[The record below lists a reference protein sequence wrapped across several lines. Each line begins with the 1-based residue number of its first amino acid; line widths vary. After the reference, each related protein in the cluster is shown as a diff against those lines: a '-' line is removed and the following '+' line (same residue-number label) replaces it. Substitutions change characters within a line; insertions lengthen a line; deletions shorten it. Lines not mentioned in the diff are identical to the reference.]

1 MRVTEMI
8 PNAPITVQKS
18 MRKARGRVLTSGDA
32 GKILPLKY
40 EWLHRED
47 GVQSGKIRVNVEMM
61 ETSEMLMNGVGVTCY
76 AHFVPMLAFD
86 RFNGSMNE
94 LNASYK
100 KENGVAGSVVPFF
113 ESNKV
118 LLPGSGVLDETVA
131 GGFYVGPNVDTVSVG
146 TGADVFYQT
155 MGIHFQGSSF
165 NTAVVESYN
174 AIVNYRR
181 KARSKSLPLR
191 NAFDHSLAE
200 AFWIN
205 NGMQNIVPDFDQAL
219 IDGEVSLQGL
229 TFKAPIMSEYVNRG
243 QASYTA
249 GGAESAND
257 GLSPAGGTS
266 VTGVPLHS
274 STHVDPYG
282 NNNGAYLWTNVWAEL
297 TAGGN
302 ATMSLADIDQA
313 RKTASFAKLRQMYD
327 GIDDEY
333 LIDLLMSGI
342 RVPEEA
348 MKQPILLGKSQQMI
362 GFNQRYATDAANLDE
377 SATNGYATL
386 DMSIRTP
393 AMNTGGVI
401 MITAEIVPEQLW
413 ERKKDYFLYT
423 TDPDTLPSYLRDF
436 LDPEKVAVV
445 KNDHADV
452 NHATPDGTFGYAPL
466 NHEWQ
471 RDLVNVGGKYYRP
484 ADDAF
489 DEDRAK
495 IWSAEATNPTLNE
508 DFYLCTGLHKKVF
521 ADQTADSF
529 EITAMTDMNIVGNT
543 VFGAGL
549 QEADATSDYDAIT
562 ADVDNTRIVK
572 S

>member
-18 MRKARGRVLTSGDA
+18 VRKARGRVLTSGDA

-61 ETSEMLMNGVGVTCY
+61 ESTEMLMNGVGVTCY

-113 ESNKV
+113 ETNKYWT
-118 LLPGSGVLDETVA
+118 GTAEGTYLDQWDM
-131 GGFYVGPNVDTVSVG
+131 DTFSSPAYDNSFFKV
-146 TGADVFYQT
+146 
-155 MGIHFQGSSF
+155 MGIHTEATSF
-165 NTAVVESYN
+165 NLTPLEAYN
-174 AIVNYRR
+174 AIVNHRR

-191 NAFDHSLAE
+191 NRFETSLAE

-219 IDGEVSLQGL
+219 IDGEVSLEGL
-229 TFKAPIMSEYVNRG
+229 TFQAPIKSRILNAPSSNTRDA
-243 QASYTA
+243 QN
-249 GGAESAND
+249 ND
-257 GLSPAGGTS
+257 VPTSTDYYSPAQVGGI
-266 VTGVPLHS
+266 
-274 STHVDPYG
+274 VDEGAVYVL
-282 NNNGAYLWTNVWAEL
+282 NNIFAEL

-348 MKQPILLGKSQQMI
+348 MKQPILLAKSQQMI

-386 DMSIRTP
+386 DMNIRTP

-423 TDPDTLPSYLRDF
+423 TDPDTLPSFLRDF
-436 LDPEKVAVV
+436 LDPEKVSLVQ
-445 KNDHADV
+445 NSHCDV

-484 ADDAF
+484 ANDAF

-549 QEADATSDYDAIT
+549 QESDATSDYDAIT
-562 ADVDNTRIVK
+562 ADVDSTRIVK

>member
-1 MRVTEMI
+1 MRVTEMV
-8 PNAPITVQKS
+8 PAAPITVQKS
-18 MRKARGRVLTSGDA
+18 MRSARGRVLTSGDA

-61 ETSEMLMNGVGVTCY
+61 ETSEMLMNGVGVTLY

-100 KENGVAGSVVPFF
+100 GENGVAGSLVPFF
-113 ESNKV
+113 ETNK
-118 LLPGSGVLDETVA
+118 
-131 GGFYVGPNVDTVSVG
+131 FYASDVDTVYTSGDAAPYDVG
-146 TGADVFYQT
+146 AGWAVDYGLNNFYQT
-155 MGIHFQGSSF
+155 MGIHTEAVNF
-165 NTAVVESYN
+165 NTTVVEAYN
-174 AIVNYRR
+174 AIVNHRR
-181 KARSKSLPLR
+181 QARSKSLPVR
-191 NAFDHSLAE
+191 NAYDHSLAE

-219 IDGEVSLQGL
+219 IDGEVQLQGL
-229 TFKAPIMSEYVNRG
+229 TFQAPIRSALRNVVNQTTATTGSGSGHSNISSNDYIWDASE
-243 QASYTA
+243 
-249 GGAESAND
+249 AEYLFND
-257 GLSPAGGTS
+257 
-266 VTGVPLHS
+266 V
-274 STHVDPYG
+274 Y
-282 NNNGAYLWTNVWAEL
+282 AEL
-297 TAGGN
+297 TSGGN
-302 ATMSLADIDQA
+302 ASMSLADIDQA

-327 GIDDEY
+327 GIDDDY
-333 LIDLLMSGI
+333 IIDLLMSGI

-348 MKQPILLGKSQQMI
+348 MKQPILLGKQRAMI

-377 SATNGYATL
+377 SATNGFATI

-423 TDPDTLPSYLRDF
+423 TNPDTLPNYLRDF

-471 RDLVNVGGKYYRP
+471 RDMVNVGGKYYRP
-484 ADDAF
+484 ANDAF

-529 EITAMTDMNIVGNT
+529 EITAMTDFKIVGNT

-549 QEADATSDYDAIT
+549 QESDATSDYDAIT
-562 ADVDNTRIVK
+562 AQVDSARIDK

>member
-1 MRVTEMI
+1 MRVTEMV
-8 PNAPITVQKS
+8 PAAPITVQKS
-18 MRKARGRVLTSGDA
+18 MRSARGRVLTSGDA

-61 ETSEMLMNGVGVTCY
+61 ETSEMLMNGVGVTLY

-100 KENGVAGSVVPFF
+100 GENGVAGSVVPFF
-113 ESNKV
+113 ESNKYYNPNTQV
-118 LLPGSGVLDETVA
+118 VSTSGTPQNFDTSDIVSGSGIQ
-131 GGFYVGPNVDTVSVG
+131 N
-146 TGADVFYQT
+146 FYQT
-155 MGIHFQGSSF
+155 MGIHTQATSF
-165 NTAVVESYN
+165 NSTVVEAYN
-174 AIVNYRR
+174 AIVNHRR

-219 IDGEVSLQGL
+219 IDGEVALQGL
-229 TFKAPIMSEYVNRG
+229 TFQAPITSPL
-243 QASYTA
+243 A
-249 GGAESAND
+249 GNSGTD
-257 GLSPAGGTS
+257 GVGGTGNALRMGPE
-266 VTGVPLHS
+266 TG
-274 STHVDPYG
+274 DWDWD
-282 NNNGAYLWTNVWAEL
+282 GAKYIFNDIFAEL
-297 TAGGN
+297 TSGGN

-313 RKTASFAKLRQMYD
+313 RKTAGFAKLRQMYD
-327 GIDDEY
+327 GIDDDY
-333 LIDLLMSGI
+333 IIDLLMSGI

-348 MKQPILLGKSQQMI
+348 MKQPILLGKQRAMI

-377 SATNGYATL
+377 SATNGYATI

-393 AMNTGGVI
+393 GMNTGGVI
-401 MITAEIVPEQLW
+401 MITAEIVPEQLY

-423 TDPDTLPSYLRDF
+423 TDPDTLPNYLRDF
-436 LDPEKVAVV
+436 LDPEKISVV
-445 KNDHADV
+445 KADHADV
-452 NHATPDGTFGYAPL
+452 NHATPDATFGYAPL

-471 RDLVNVGGKYYRP
+471 KDIVNVGGKYYRP
-484 ADDAF
+484 ANDAF

-529 EITAMTDMNIVGNT
+529 EITAMTDFKIVGNT

-549 QEADATSDYDAIT
+549 QESDSTSDYDAIT
-562 ADVDNTRIVK
+562 AQVDSARIDK

>member
-32 GKILPLKY
+32 GKVLPLKY

-47 GVQSGKIRVNVEMM
+47 AVQSGKIRVNVEMM

-113 ESNKV
+113 ESNKI
-118 LLPGSGVLDETVA
+118 
-131 GGFYVGPNVDTVSVG
+131 YVPSADTVTTIDATVID
-146 TGADVFYQT
+146 TNALWNAEAHIFYQT
-155 MGIHFQGSSF
+155 MGIHTQAANF
-165 NTAVVESYN
+165 NTTVVEAYNAVVN
-174 AIVNYRR
+174 HRR

-191 NAFDHSLAE
+191 NALDHTLAE

-229 TFKAPIMSEYVNRG
+229 TFKAPVYSEFVNRG
-243 QASYTA
+243 QASYH
-249 GGAESAND
+249 GGHSAESSND
-257 GLSPAGGTS
+257 GLSPAGSTS
-266 VTGVPLHS
+266 LTGNPPHNSTILHPDA
-274 STHVDPYG
+274 TTT
-282 NNNGAYLWTNVWAEL
+282 GAYYWDNVWAEL

-313 RKTASFAKLRQMYD
+313 RKTSSFAKLRQMYD

-348 MKQPILLGKSQQMI
+348 MKQPILLARSRQMI

-423 TDPDTLPSYLRDF
+423 TDPDTLPNYLRDF

-484 ADDAF
+484 ANDAF

-549 QEADATSDYDAIT
+549 QESDAPSDCDAIT
-562 ADVDNTRIVK
+562 ADGDSTRIVK